1 MRKRSEVLKDVAERL
16 SFLSEA
22 GAGFAP
28 RRAQKPRAPVA
39 PGLVARKSPQ
49 PSASGRA
56 EPSAPAVS
64 RASRPKPPAPSLPG
78 VVTLSFPELEAQVL
92 SCRLCPLAAGRSHA
106 VPGEGSRA
114 TELMFVGEGPGR
126 DEDAQGRPFVGRA
139 GQLLTKIIE
148 AMKYKREEVYITNV
162 VKCRPPENRTPLP
175 AEVEA
180 CGPYLCRQVELIA
193 PRVIVTLGK
202 TATDFFVPGRS
213 SMGEKRGRFA
223 KYGGIEVMPTYH
235 PSYLVR
241 NEGNKELKRQVW
253 DDMQKVMALLG
264 KK

>member
-16 SFLSEA
+16 SFFSEA
-22 GAGFAP
+22 GAGFARRGTARPKPAAP
-28 RRAQKPRAPVA
+28 RVPARSQTAPPVVA
-39 PGLVARKSPQ
+39 PA
-49 PSASGRA
+49 GRVETA
-56 EPSAPAVS
+56 APAAPAVQ
-64 RASRPKPPAPSLPG
+64 AALQ
-78 VVTLSFPELEAQVL
+78 VSFPELEERVL
-92 SCRLCPLAAGRSHA
+92 ACRLCPLALTRTHA
-106 VPGEGSRA
+106 VPGEGSRE

-126 DEDAQGRPFVGRA
+126 DEDIQGRPFVGRA

-148 AMKYKREEVYITNV
+148 AMRFKREEVYITNV

-175 AEVEA
+175 AEIQA
-180 CGPYLCRQVELIA
+180 CCPYLLRQVDLIA

-202 TATDFFVPGRS
+202 TATDFFVPGRA
-213 SMGEKRGRFA
+213 SMGERRGQFARFH
-223 KYGGIEVMPTYH
+223 GIEIMPTYH

-241 NEGNKELKRQVW
+241 NEGNREIRRQVW

>member
-1 MRKRSEVLKDVAERL
+1 MRKKSEVLKDIGERL

-22 GAGFAP
+22 GAGFAGP
-28 RRAQKPRAPVA
+28 AAPKAKPA
-39 PGLVARKSPQ
+39 
-49 PSASGRA
+49 
-56 EPSAPAVS
+56 
-64 RASRPKPPAPSLPG
+64 APSLE
-78 VVTLSFPELEAQVL
+78 LSFPELEEAVRA
-92 SCRLCPLAAGRSHA
+92 CRLCPLGDVRTRA
-106 VPGEGSRA
+106 VPGEGDVR
-114 TELMFVGEGPGR
+114 TELMFVGEGPGK

-148 AMKYKREEVYITNV
+148 AMHTKREEVYITNI

-180 CGPYLCRQVELIA
+180 CGPYLLRQIEIVT

-202 TATDFFVPGRS
+202 TATDFFVPGRM
-213 SMGEKRGRFA
+213 SMGERRGRFA
-223 KYGGIEVMPTYH
+223 EFRGIKVMPTFH

-241 NEGNKELKRQVW
+241 NEGNRELKRQVW
-253 DDMQKVMALLG
+253 DDMKKVMELLG

>member
-1 MRKRSEVLKDVAERL
+1 MRKNSEILRDIGERL

-22 GAGFAP
+22 GAGFA
-28 RRAQKPRAPVA
+28 V
-39 PGLVARKSPQ
+39 
-49 PSASGRA
+49 
-56 EPSAPAVS
+56 
-64 RASRPKPPAPSLPG
+64 PPAPKAKPAAPSLG
-78 VVTLSFPELEAQVL
+78 LSFPELEEKVHA
-92 SCRLCPLAAGRSHA
+92 CRLCPLGAGRAHA
-106 VPGEGSRA
+106 VPGEGNRA

-148 AMKYKREEVYITNV
+148 AMHTKREDVYITNV

-180 CGPYLCRQVELIA
+180 CGPYLLRQIELVG

-202 TATDFFVPGRS
+202 TATDFFVPGRM
-213 SMGEKRGRFA
+213 SMGERRGRFA
-223 KYGGIEVMPTYH
+223 DFRGVKVMPTYH

-241 NEGNKELKRQVW
+241 NEGNRELKRQVW
-253 DDMQKVMALLG
+253 DDMQKVMELLG

>member
-1 MRKRSEVLKDVAERL
+1 MRKKSEVLKDIGERL

-22 GAGFAP
+22 GAGFA
-28 RRAQKPRAPVA
+28 A
-39 PGLVARKSPQ
+39 
-49 PSASGRA
+49 
-56 EPSAPAVS
+56 
-64 RASRPKPPAPSLPG
+64 PPAPKAKPDAPLL
-78 VVTLSFPELEAQVL
+78 TLSFPELEEAVRA
-92 SCRLCPLAAGRSHA
+92 CRLCPLAAARTRA
-106 VPGEGSRA
+106 VPGEGNVR

-148 AMKYKREEVYITNV
+148 AMHYKREEVYITNI

-180 CGPYLCRQVELIA
+180 CGPYLLRQIEIVS

-202 TATDFFVPGRS
+202 TATDFFVPGRM
-213 SMGEKRGRFA
+213 SMGERRGRFA
-223 KYGGIEVMPTYH
+223 EFRGIKVMPTYH

-241 NEGNKELKRQVW
+241 NEGNRELKRQVW
-253 DDMQKVMALLG
+253 DDMQKVMALLD

>member
-28 RRAQKPRAPVA
+28 RRAPKPERRPAAPPAAAAGRSPRPA
-39 PGLVARKSPQ
+39 PERP
-49 PSASGRA
+49 
-56 EPSAPAVS
+56 EPSVAGGS
-64 RASRPKPPAPSLPG
+64 M
-78 VVTLSFPELEAQVL
+78 LSFPELEAKIM
-92 SCRLCPLAAGRSHA
+92 SCRLCPLAAGRTHA

-148 AMKYKREEVYITNV
+148 AMRFKREEVYIANV

-180 CGPYLCRQVELIA
+180 CGPYLIRQVELVA

-213 SMGEKRGRFA
+213 SMGERRGRFA
-223 KYGGIEVMPTYH
+223 EFRGIRIMPTYH

-241 NEGNKELKRQVW
+241 NEGNRELKRQVW
-253 DDMQKVMALLG
+253 DDMQKVMAFLG

>member
-1 MRKRSEVLKDVAERL
+1 MRKKSEVLKDIGEGL
-16 SFLSEA
+16 SFLAEA

-28 RRAQKPRAPVA
+28 RRAPRPKPKPAAPPAAAA
-39 PGLVARKSPQ
+39 PKPLRPAAPERPQ
-49 PSASGRA
+49 PS
-56 EPSAPAVS
+56 V
-64 RASRPKPPAPSLPG
+64 PG
-78 VVTLSFPELEAQVL
+78 ALKLSFPELEAAVRA
-92 SCRLCPLAAGRSHA
+92 CRLCPLGAVRTHA
-106 VPGEGSRA
+106 VPGEGNVR

-126 DEDAQGRPFVGRA
+126 DEDAQARPFVGRA

-148 AMKYKREEVYITNV
+148 AMHYKREEVYITNV

-180 CGPYLCRQVELIA
+180 CGPYLLRQVELVA

-202 TATDFFVPGRS
+202 TATDFFVPGRM
-213 SMGEKRGRFA
+213 SMGERRGRFA
-223 KYGGIEVMPTYH
+223 EFRGIKVMPTYH

-241 NEGNKELKRQVW
+241 NEGNKDLKRQVW
-253 DDMQKVMALLG
+253 GDMQKVMELLG

>member
-1 MRKRSEVLKDVAERL
+1 MRKKSEVLKDIGERL

-22 GAGFAP
+22 GAGFA
-28 RRAQKPRAPVA
+28 V
-39 PGLVARKSPQ
+39 
-49 PSASGRA
+49 
-56 EPSAPAVS
+56 
-64 RASRPKPPAPSLPG
+64 PPAPTAKPAVPSLE
-78 VVTLSFPELEAQVL
+78 LSFPELEEKVHA
-92 SCRLCPLAAGRSHA
+92 CRLCPLGAGRTHA

-148 AMKYKREEVYITNV
+148 AMHTKREEVYITNV

-180 CGPYLCRQVELIA
+180 CGPYLLRQIELVG
-193 PRVIVTLGK
+193 PRVIVALGK
-202 TATDFFVPGRS
+202 TATDFFVPGRM
-213 SMGEKRGRFA
+213 SMGERRGRFTDFRGV
-223 KYGGIEVMPTYH
+223 KVMPTYH

-241 NEGNKELKRQVW
+241 NEGNRELKRQVW
-253 DDMQKVMALLG
+253 DDMQKVMELLG

>member
-1 MRKRSEVLKDVAERL
+1 MRKKSEVLKDVAERL
-16 SFLSEA
+16 SFLADA

-28 RRAQKPRAPVA
+28 RRASKPKP
-39 PGLVARKSPQ
+39 K
-49 PSASGRA
+49 
-56 EPSAPAVS
+56 PAVPPAA
-64 RASRPKPPAPSLPG
+64 RLPKPSRPAAPERPAPSVPG
-78 VVTLSFPELEAQVL
+78 GLKLSFPELEAAVL
-92 SCRLCPLAAGRSHA
+92 ACRLCPLAAGRTHA

-114 TELMFVGEGPGR
+114 TDLMFVGEGPGR

-148 AMKYKREEVYITNV
+148 AMHYKREEVYIANV

-180 CGPYLCRQVELIA
+180 CGPYLLRQVELVA

-213 SMGEKRGRFA
+213 SMGERRGRFA
-223 KYGGIEVMPTYH
+223 EFRGTSVMPTYH

-241 NEGNKELKRQVW
+241 NEGNRELKRQVW
-253 DDMQKVMALLG
+253 DDMQKVMELLG

>member
-28 RRAQKPRAPVA
+28 RGARKPKPPSE
-39 PGLVARKSPQ
+39 PGLVARKTPRL
-49 PSASGRA
+49 AVSGRA
-56 EPSAPAVS
+56 DPAVPA
-64 RASRPKPPAPSLPG
+64 ASKASGPKPPAPSVPG
-78 VVTLSFPELEAQVL
+78 AIRLSF
-92 SCRLCPLAAGRSHA
+92 AAGRSRA
-106 VPGEGSRA
+106 VPGEGRRA

-126 DEDAQGRPFVGRA
+126 DEDIQGRPFVGRA

-180 CGPYLCRQVELIA
+180 CGPYLLRQVELIA
-193 PRVIVTLGK
+193 PRIIVTLGK

-213 SMGEKRGRFA
+213 SMGEKRGRLA
-223 KYGGIEVMPTYH
+223 KYGSIEVMPTYH

>member
-1 MRKRSEVLKDVAERL
+1 MRKKSEVLKDVGERL

-28 RRAQKPRAPVA
+28 RRAPRPKPKPAAPTAAAA
-39 PGLVARKSPQ
+39 PKSSRPAAPERPQ
-49 PSASGRA
+49 PSG
-56 EPSAPAVS
+56 
-64 RASRPKPPAPSLPG
+64 PG
-78 VVTLSFPELEAQVL
+78 GLKLSFPELEAAVL
-92 SCRLCPLAAGRSHA
+92 VCRLCPLAAGRTHA

-126 DEDAQGRPFVGRA
+126 DEDAAGRPFVGRA

-148 AMKYKREEVYITNV
+148 AMHYKREEVYIANV

-175 AEVEA
+175 AEIEA
-180 CGPYLCRQVELIA
+180 CRPYLLRQVELVA

-202 TATDFFVPGRS
+202 TATDFFVPGRM
-213 SMGEKRGRFA
+213 SMGERRGRFA
-223 KYGGIEVMPTYH
+223 EFRGVKIMPTYH

-241 NEGNKELKRQVW
+241 NEGNRELKRQVW
-253 DDMQKVMALLG
+253 DDMQKVMELLG